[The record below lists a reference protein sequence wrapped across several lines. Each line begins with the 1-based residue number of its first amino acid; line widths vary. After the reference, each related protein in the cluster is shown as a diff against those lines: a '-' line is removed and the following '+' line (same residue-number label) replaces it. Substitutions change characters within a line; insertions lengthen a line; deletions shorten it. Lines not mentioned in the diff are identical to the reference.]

1 MARSFTGFAGS
12 DEQPIPPAAMRNPD
26 PVGTPRVWIAER
38 EPHRPLRT
46 GSFGDA
52 MRLWEERARR
62 P

>member
-1 MARSFTGFAGS
+1 MARSITGFAGS
-12 DEQPIPPAAMRNPD
+12 DEQSIPPAAMRNPG

-38 EPHRPLRT
+38 GAQGPLRV

-52 MRLWEERARR
+52 TRLGEERGWR